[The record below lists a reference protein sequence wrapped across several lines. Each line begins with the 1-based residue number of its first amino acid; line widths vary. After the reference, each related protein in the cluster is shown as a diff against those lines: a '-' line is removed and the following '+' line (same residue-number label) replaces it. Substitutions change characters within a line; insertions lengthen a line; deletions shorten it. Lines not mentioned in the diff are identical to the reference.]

1 MTKELMENKKCFE
14 WKKYF
19 SFGINIDIDM
29 TNFIFYHTYEN
40 NPQMITLFFQYKL
53 LIKMFFNFK
62 QFKLIKIIKYLE
74 TYKWPSII
82 Q

>member
-1 MTKELMENKKCFE
+1 
-14 WKKYF
+14 
-19 SFGINIDIDM
+19 M